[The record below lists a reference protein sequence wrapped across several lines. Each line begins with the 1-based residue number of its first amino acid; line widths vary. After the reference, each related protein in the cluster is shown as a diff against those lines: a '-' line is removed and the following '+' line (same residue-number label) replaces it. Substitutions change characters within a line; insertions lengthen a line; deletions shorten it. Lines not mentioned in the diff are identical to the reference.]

1 MTIATPTSSHP
12 IARRRFLQAAAAPFV
27 LAAGVE
33 GIAQTADG
41 AKRFGAA
48 SMRGGTV
55 DNPLV
60 FVSIATDGTVTIVAH
75 RAEMGT
81 GVRTS
86 LPMVVAD
93 ELEARWDRVKV
104 VQAPADEARFG
115 NQNVDGSRS
124 VRHFLEP
131 MRRVGAAAR
140 QMLEAAAAARW
151 SVPVAEVQA
160 VQHEV
165 LHRASGRRLGYGELA
180 AAAGQDPLAFRLNW
194 LKDAPRYAAVL
205 QLAAAQAG
213 WGKPM
218 PAGRAQGI
226 ALHKSFGSIVAQ
238 VAEVSV
244 TEGQIRV
251 HRVVCAIDCGTVVN
265 PDTVAQQVESSV
277 LYGLSAALFGKIDI
291 VGGVVQQSNFPAYP
305 LVTLA
310 QAPQVDTHIVPSTR
324 PPAGVGEP
332 AVPPVAPAVGNALFA
347 LTGKRLRALPLV
359 V

>member
-1 MTIATPTSSHP
+1 MTIATPTSTHT

-41 AKRFGAA
+41 AKKFGAA
-48 SMRGGTV
+48 SMPGGTV

-165 LHRASGRRLGYGELA
+165 LHRATGRRFGFGELA
-180 AAAGQDPLAFRLNW
+180 VDAAKHKVPATGELR
-194 LKDAPRYAAVL
+194 LKDPTQWRYI
-205 QLAAAQAG
+205 
-213 WGKPM
+213 GK
-218 PAGRAQGI
+218 GR
-226 ALHKSFGSIVAQ
+226 
-238 VAEVSV
+238 
-244 TEGQIRV
+244 
-251 HRVVCAIDCGTVVN
+251 
-265 PDTVAQQVESSV
+265 
-277 LYGLSAALFGKIDI
+277 
-291 VGGVVQQSNFPAYP
+291 VGGVDMVAI
-305 LVTLA
+305 A
-310 QAPQVDTHIVPSTR
+310 RGQATFGMDVLLPGMVYAVVAR
-324 PPAGVGEP
+324 PP
-332 AVPPVAPAVGNALFA
+332 
-347 LTGKRLRALPLV
+347 
-359 V
+359 